1 MALLT
6 ELFASPPLIF
16 PDARNACK
24 LRLDRS
30 LKAGQHRAMKISEQ
44 HPAGAAVPGAF
55 SWPIMLIA
63 MGGLAVWM
71 AGCGTFDQGS
81 AESFAS
87 VKIQGNT
94 PRQIRDAAADVFAGH
109 GYKVIMTKT
118 NLICE
123 KQGSSMDNVAYG
135 NWTGGEPVY
144 VRVKVEAVLLSQGTC
159 RLQCLAY
166 KVRDKGS
173 FAFEEEVKVAGMGSH
188 AYQKMLNEVAAK
200 LKAPP

>member
-1 MALLT
+1 MPDSATLPTVQDAVALGLT
-6 ELFASPPLIF
+6 E
-16 PDARNACK
+16 
-24 LRLDRS
+24 
-30 LKAGQHRAMKISEQ
+30 
-44 HPAGAAVPGAF
+44 
-55 SWPIMLIA
+55 
-63 MGGLAVWM
+63 
-71 AGCGTFDQGS
+71 
-81 AESFAS
+81 AEYA
-87 VKIQGNT
+87 
-94 PRQIRDAAADVFAGH
+94 
-109 GYKVIMTKT
+109 
-118 NLICE
+118 LICE